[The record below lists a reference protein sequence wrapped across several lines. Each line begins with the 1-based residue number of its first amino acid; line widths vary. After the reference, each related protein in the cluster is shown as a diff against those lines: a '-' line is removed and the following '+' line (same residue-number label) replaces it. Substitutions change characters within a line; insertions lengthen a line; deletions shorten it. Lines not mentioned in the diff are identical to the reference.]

1 MPKTL
6 QRTGTLPKP
15 NPIAARAVRIA
26 RTALGTPYKYGGVA
40 YQQGVD
46 CSGLTYVAYQRA
58 GHPIPR
64 TSFDQF
70 KIGEPVEKGSEI
82 PGDLIFSYREAMGPG
97 HVVMSVGRGLVIAA
111 DHTGTVVRIESAS
124 IFDSVYVGSRRVVPS
139 DGTISMSSAI
149 RTGGTGSWM
158 DAFGGLGK
166 WFVRAGMIMLGVML
180 LLFAL
185 YVGVM
190 F

>member
-1 MPKTL
+1 VAPALKE
-6 QRTGTLPKP
+6 RVAKP

-26 RTALGTPYKYGGVA
+26 RTALGTPYKYGGIA
-40 YQQGVD
+40 YDRGVD

-64 TSFDQF
+64 TSYDQF
-70 KIGEPVEKGSEI
+70 KIGSPVEKGSEI

-97 HVVMSVGRGLVIAA
+97 HVVMSIGRGNVIAA
-111 DHTGTVVRIESAS
+111 DHTGTVVRIEPAS
-124 IFDSVYVGSRRVVPS
+124 IFDNVYVGSRRVLPS
-139 DGTISMSSAI
+139 DGTMSMATAI
-149 RTGGTGSWM
+149 KTGGGTSWM
-158 DAFGGLGK
+158 SAFTGLGK
-166 WFVRAGMIMLGVML
+166 WFVRAGMVMLGVML
-180 LLFAL
+180 IAFAL

>member
-1 MPKTL
+1 MAPT
-6 QRTGTLPKP
+6 RVPKP

-40 YQQGVD
+40 YGAGVD

-58 GHPIPR
+58 GHAIPR
-64 TSFDQF
+64 TSFAQWM
-70 KIGEPVEKGSEI
+70 IGEPVEKGTEI

-97 HVVMSVGRGLVIAA
+97 HVVMSIGKGMVIAA
-111 DHTGTVVRIESAS
+111 DHTGTVVRIEPAS
-124 IFDSVYVGSRRVVPS
+124 HFDSVYVGSRRPLPASGSMV
-139 DGTISMSSAI
+139 GTVKSSNGGGSWLSAFTGLGNYAI
-149 RTGGTGSWM
+149 R
-158 DAFGGLGK
+158 AGK
-166 WFVRAGMIMLGVML
+166 VTLGVML

-185 YVGVM
+185 YVAVS